1 MTTTHHGALRARAT
15 RADRGQALA
24 LLSLFLI
31 AMSGLVGL
39 GVDGGSLYLTRRGMQ
54 NAADAAALAG
64 ARVMA
69 TGDTSGADIRTA
81 IETYAGA
88 NYVANPAQNVTAYYT
103 DGTGARV
110 GTVTASGSAPA
121 SAIGVEVIATRQA
134 ATIFLPIL
142 GINSLEAKA
151 IAGARAKPAA
161 GGGPGYGIFAID
173 PNQPK
178 NSKVIN
184 WPGSSW
190 TVSGTVH
197 SNSDVSMSGS
207 SNTINGSVEDVTGA
221 NPTGLKSA
229 TLNPS
234 KNNPVQSTVLPD
246 PVNKTPSDFYQGT
259 TSTATY
265 HYVSGDTNL
274 SSYMTNGV
282 LQSGTYYVNGNI
294 NFATTMSQTVTSAVT
309 LVATGS
315 INISSANMNFNFA
328 PYTGGMLF
336 FANTSNSNGLTIAGS
351 SGSWTGLA
359 YAPHTNLQ
367 YSGSANV
374 SGAGSLVGWH
384 ITMAGSSGHL
394 TYDPSIFP
402 APSTAEITLYE

>member
-173 PNQPK
+173 PNQK
-178 NSKVIN
+178 KGSKVID

-190 TVSGTVH
+190 TVSGTIH
-197 SNSDVSMSGS
+197 SNSDVGMSGG

-221 NPTGLKSA
+221 NPTGLKGN
-229 TLNPS
+229 TLNP
-234 KNNPVQSTVLPD
+234 KANNPVQSTVLPD
-246 PVNKTPSDFYQGT
+246 PVNKTLADFYQGT

-265 HYVSGDTNL
+265 HYINGNTNL
-274 SSYMTNGV
+274 ATYVTNGV
-282 LQSGTYYVNGNI
+282 LAPGVYYVNGNI
-294 NFATTMSQTVTSAVT
+294 NFTTSLSTTVPSTVT
-309 LVATGS
+309 LVTTGS
-315 INISSANMNFNFA
+315 IGITGPNMNFIS
-328 PYTGGMLF
+328 YSSGMAF
-336 FANTSNSNGLTIAGS
+336 FANITTNNTGLNIAGS
-351 SGSWTGLA
+351 NGTWNGIA
-359 YAPHTNLQ
+359 YAPHSNLT
-367 YSGSANV
+367 YAGSSNV
-374 SGAGSLVGWH
+374 SGNGSLVGYT
-384 ITMAGSSGHL
+384 ITMSGSSGHL
-394 TYDPSIFP
+394 AYDPSIFP
-402 APSTAEITLYE
+402 NPSTAEIFLYE